1 MTTNIYTCDLG
12 FDILK
17 IRCDF
22 AQASSTIEYQA
33 SNSDDDWVNTPF
45 QCADA
50 CHEITRAFELVIEYL
65 GEDYWKCPDQDI
77 DDDDD
82 INNAEL
88 ISELVAGSTIEN
100 EDAYP
105 IHLYKLYGNNKSI
118 LVDKFRNLDDVYYYT
133 TRNPLPKDE
142 QYQIEL
148 ENDDIINV

>member
-1 MTTNIYTCDLG
+1 MTINIYTCDLG

-33 SNSDDDWVNTPF
+33 SNDENNWISTPF

-50 CHEITRAFELVIEYL
+50 CHETTRAFELVIEYL

-88 ISELVAGSTIEN
+88 ISELVAGSTIEK
-100 EDAYP
+100 EYP
-105 IHLYKLYGNNKSI
+105 ITLYKLHGDFETL
-118 LVDKFRNLDDVYYYT
+118 LVDKFRNLDDVYYYA
-133 TRNPLPKDE
+133 TRNPLPKNE